1 MSAYTG
7 QIDPVTGETIDAAA
21 AAAPTPEEQERE
33 ALELLKELEAAKV
46 DESEDREPWSPPP
59 LELKPLVDESSC
71 ANVDHFLV
79 THADLDL
86 DVDFKKKTLAGVAT
100 LFVKRAPG
108 SGHHPLELCLDI
120 HEAMT
125 IADVAC
131 GPATLKTTRERFC
144 DFGDRL
150 TVTLPDEFV
159 EGEIVLTYTT
169 TGGDAA
175 TWLDAVQAGGKPFVF
190 TMGQACLNRGLFP
203 CQDAPR
209 SRMTWAA
216 RVTAPAEFLVVAA
229 APSTKG
235 PKTLKDG
242 RRAFRFAMPVK
253 VPAYL
258 VAFAVGD
265 LASRDVG
272 PRSRVYAHPRKVEA
286 AAKEFAGVTEKYLK
300 AGEALFGTYSWGR
313 YDLLMMPRA
322 FAYGGMEN
330 PTLTYLSSTLVV
342 GDGSLTDT
350 VAHEIAHSWFG
361 NLVTN
366 GSWAE
371 FFLNEGFTMY
381 AQRRITR
388 VVDGAPITDLE
399 GKVGWRLLENEINVA
414 QQGGGLFSR
423 LRVPISWNVDP
434 DDTYNDVPYEKGYAL
449 LCAMRDAVVDACFVE
464 FSQDQR
470 AAALDPWLRQY
481 VEPGGTRRD
490 DVRLG

>member
-1 MSAYTG
+1 
-7 QIDPVTGETIDAAA
+7 
-21 AAAPTPEEQERE
+21 
-33 ALELLKELEAAKV
+33 
-46 DESEDREPWSPPP
+46 
-59 LELKPLVDESSC
+59 
-71 ANVDHFLV
+71 
-79 THADLDL
+79 
-86 DVDFKKKTLAGVAT
+86 
-100 LFVKRAPG
+100 
-108 SGHHPLELCLDI
+108 
-120 HEAMT
+120 
-125 IADVAC
+125 
-131 GPATLKTTRERFC
+131 
-144 DFGDRL
+144 
-150 TVTLPDEFV
+150 
-159 EGEIVLTYTT
+159 
-169 TGGDAA
+169 
-175 TWLDAVQAGGKPFVF
+175 
-190 TMGQACLNRGLFP
+190 MGQACLNRGLFP

-322 FAYGGMEN
+322 FAYGGRANILPVCPGFTTYFKRTTQAVQRCKNQQQRRSYGRGRVGRRYGGMEN

-388 VVDGAPITDLE
+388 ARPASQMMVAAPPSRRRVRPSRPFRPRTFRKRRRRRRRSDHRPR
-399 GKVGWRLLENEINVA
+399 G
-414 QQGGGLFSR
+414 QGGLAPVGKRNQRRAAGRRALFSVAGPDQLER
-423 LRVPISWNVDP
+423 RPRRHVPATALKRFFYAIQEGRYSSAAKISRNAARAKRRADVP
-434 DDTYNDVPYEKGYAL
+434 RYNDVPYEKGYAL

-470 AAALDPWLRQY
+470 AAALDPWLRQ
-481 VEPGGTRRD
+481 
-490 DVRLG
+490 